1 MRSIW
6 AASWVASSPTTST
19 GTVARFASMA
29 GNCAPV
35 SEAHAHVAGTV
46 RTAVIGMS
54 TPRSLMLARKS
65 LSSRARKSLSSRA
78 SVRYSRRQ
86 ARCVDRARVGDGRAR
101 GGLGDGHVLLLLGCF
116 AGHLPGSKTRWR
128 AEVDQSKPKAAD
140 SSNVLRCA
148 HERRVDGGLRETA
161 GAQGRPEAGAGF
173 PCGERS
179 RPVRRRR
186 PRWRDVPA
194 YRLLGQ
200 AWS

>member
-1 MRSIW
+1 
-6 AASWVASSPTTST
+6 
-19 GTVARFASMA
+19 MA

-116 AGHLPGSKTRWR
+116 AGASARLEDPLASR
-128 AEVDQSKPKAAD
+128 
-140 SSNVLRCA
+140 
-148 HERRVDGGLRETA
+148 
-161 GAQGRPEAGAGF
+161 GRPVQTEGSGF
-173 PCGERS
+173 EQRFAV
-179 RPVRRRR
+179 RARTARRRR
-186 PRWRDVPA
+186 FARDGRGAGSPGSRSRFPLRGAEPTSPTPA
-194 YRLLGQ
+194 TALARRTGIPTSRPGVVMKILICLGRSWTSRV
-200 AWS
+200 AVTVALR